1 MNVCA
6 RGSLMWGGGG
16 AEIESEAINTFLTIT
31 SLCIVININVSAN
44 INKP

>member
-1 MNVCA
+1 
-6 RGSLMWGGGG
+6 MWGGGG
-16 AEIESEAINTFLTIT
+16 AQIESNNTFLTIT